1 MGVKLVKKWYKSA
14 IIGGLSGFLNGMFG
28 SGGGLVAVPLLE
40 RLLGAEPKKA
50 HATSVSIIL
59 PLSVISAF
67 LYLNHGHLDLYTALK
82 YVPFGILGAIVG
94 GWLLKKFS
102 NKILR
107 KTFAVLLI
115 LAAVRMVVRLWN

>member
-1 MGVKLVKKWYKSA
+1 
-14 IIGGLSGFLNGMFG
+14 MFG

-40 RLLGAEPKKA
+40 KLIGAEPKEA

-59 PLSVISAF
+59 PLSVVSAF
-67 LYLNHGHLDLYTALK
+67 LYLNNGHLDLYTALK
-82 YVPFGILGAIVG
+82 YVPFGILGALTG

-115 LAAVRMVVRLWN
+115 FAAIRMVVRLWS